1 MTPRQQKAA
10 AIARALRRDFG
21 DDVASVISA
30 LPLDAG
36 QQLRIQVV
44 DSKRDAVVG
53 WLCERAWLPSYLQ
66 IHHRVSAARY
76 ELIPATI
83 YEVRIE
89 EERPIIPDV
98 RKIPVDA
105 AEKTKNDAEFEAMK
119 KAMGR

>member
-30 LPLDAG
+30 LPLDSG

-44 DSKRDAVVG
+44 DSNRDAVVG
-53 WLCERAWLPSYLQ
+53 WLCERGWLPQYLQ

-76 ELIPATI
+76 ELIPASI

-105 AEKTKNDAEFEAMK
+105 AERTKNDAEFEAMK
-119 KAMGR
+119 KAMG